1 MATDWFRA
9 DSASDIRPCID
20 LFPWLYPF
28 FLAQVILIVS
38 LSIYLIERH
47 FDDPDPEVGEV
58 LSNYVTALKRSSLGR
73 RRRAPR
79 R

>member
-1 MATDWFRA
+1 MATDWIRA
-9 DSASDIRPCID
+9 DSASDIHPCVD

-28 FLAQVILIVS
+28 FFVQVVLIIS
-38 LSIYLIERH
+38 LLIYLIERY

-58 LSNYVTALKRSSLGR
+58 LSNYVTALKRSNLRKR
-73 RRRAPR
+73 RTPR